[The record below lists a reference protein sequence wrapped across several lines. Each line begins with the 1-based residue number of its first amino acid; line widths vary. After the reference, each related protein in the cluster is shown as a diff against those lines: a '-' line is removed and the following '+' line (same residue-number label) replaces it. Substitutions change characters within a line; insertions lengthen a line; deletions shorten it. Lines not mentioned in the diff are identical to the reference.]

1 MSSLIQDNRVVGNKK
16 REQNR
21 PETRPRYSAN
31 LSVNSDDEVI
41 MGSFGSEERESLADS
56 VTYRSNI
63 QVTFHQRDLFMS
75 TFSEYFTSMKV
86 IEKSLSPE
94 ANRD

>member
-1 MSSLIQDNRVVGNKK
+1 MSPMG
-16 REQNR
+16 
-21 PETRPRYSAN
+21 
-31 LSVNSDDEVI
+31 SDDEVNF
-41 MGSFGSEERESLADS
+41 GSFGKNEERESLADS

-75 TFSEYFTSMKV
+75 TFKEYFTSMKV